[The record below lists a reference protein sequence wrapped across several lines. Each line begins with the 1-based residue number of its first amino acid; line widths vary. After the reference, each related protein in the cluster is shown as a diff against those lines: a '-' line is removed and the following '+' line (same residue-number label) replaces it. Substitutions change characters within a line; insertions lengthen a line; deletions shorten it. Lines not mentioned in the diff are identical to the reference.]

1 MSIAIQDA
9 VKDLLR
15 IVAQLQATYPKKR
28 FTLDGRLI
36 GDLGETLVEGAYDVE
51 IFEGLEKHHDGKSS
65 DGRLVQIKATMQ
77 RALTF
82 PGDPVPDYHLEI
94 QIHRDGTFSEIFNGP
109 GSIAAKAI
117 ENRQIPKTNLHSIS
131 ITALG
136 RLDAL
141 VSEKDRIPK
150 RFNQPSTTE
159 IHHQEQR

>member
-1 MSIAIQDA
+1 MSISVQDA
-9 VKDLLR
+9 VRDLLR

-51 IFEGLEKHHDGKSS
+51 LFEGLEKHHDGKSS

-82 PGDPVPDYHLEI
+82 PGDHVPDYYLGI
-94 QIHRDGTFSEIFNGP
+94 KIHRDGTFSEIFNGP
-109 GSIAAKAI
+109 GRLAAKAI
-117 ENRQIPKTNLHSIS
+117 ENRQLPKTNLHSIS
-131 ITALG
+131 ITALE
-136 RLDAL
+136 RLNVL

-150 RFNQPSTTE
+150 RFNQLSATKT
-159 IHHQEQR
+159 HHQE

>member
-15 IVAQLQATYPKKR
+15 IVTQLQATYPKKR
-28 FTLDGRLI
+28 FTLDGRLT

-82 PGDPVPDYHLEI
+82 PGDHVPDDYLRI
-94 QIHRDGTFSEIFNGP
+94 QIHRDGTISEIFNGP

-117 ENRQIPKTNLHSIS
+117 ENREIPKTNLHSIS

-141 VSEKDRIPK
+141 VSKKDRILK

>member
-51 IFEGLEKHHDGKSS
+51 IFEGLEKHQDGKSS
-65 DGRLVQIKATMQ
+65 DGSPVQIKATMQ

-82 PGDPVPDYHLEI
+82 PGDHVPDY
-94 QIHRDGTFSEIFNGP
+94 
-109 GSIAAKAI
+109 
-117 ENRQIPKTNLHSIS
+117 
-131 ITALG
+131 
-136 RLDAL
+136 
-141 VSEKDRIPK
+141 
-150 RFNQPSTTE
+150 
-159 IHHQEQR
+159 

>member
-82 PGDPVPDYHLEI
+82 PGDHVPDYYLRI

-117 ENRQIPKTNLHSIS
+117 
-131 ITALG
+131 
-136 RLDAL
+136 
-141 VSEKDRIPK
+141 
-150 RFNQPSTTE
+150 
-159 IHHQEQR
+159 

>member
-15 IVAQLQATYPKKR
+15 IKAQLQATYPKKR
-28 FTLDGRLI
+28 FTLDERLI

-65 DGRLVQIKATMQ
+65 DGRPVQIKATMQ

-82 PGDPVPDYHLEI
+82 PGDHVPDYHLGI

-117 ENRQIPKTNLHSIS
+117 ENRQIPKTNLHNIS
-131 ITALG
+131 ITTLG

>member
-9 VKDLLR
+9 VKYLSR

-36 GDLGETLVEGAYDVE
+36 GDLGETHVGGAYDVE

-65 DGRLVQIKATMQ
+65 DGRPVQIKATMQ

-82 PGDPVPDYHLEI
+82 PGDHVPDYHLGI
-94 QIHRDGTFSEIFNGP
+94 QIHRDGAFSEIFNGP

-117 ENRQIPKTNLHSIS
+117 ENQQIPKTNLRRIS
-131 ITALG
+131 ITTLG

-150 RFNQPSTTE
+150 RFN
-159 IHHQEQR
+159 

>member
-1 MSIAIQDA
+1 MPIAIQDA
-9 VKDLLR
+9 VEDLLR

-28 FTLDGRLI
+28 LTLDGRLI
-36 GDLGETLVEGAYDVE
+36 DDLGETLVEGAYDVE

-65 DGRLVQIKATMQ
+65 DGRLVQIKPTMQ

-94 QIHRDGTFSEIFNGP
+94 QIHRDGTFSEILNGP

-117 ENRQIPKTNLHSIS
+117 ENRQIPKTNLHRIS
-131 ITALG
+131 ITTLG

-150 RFNQPSTTE
+150 RFN
-159 IHHQEQR
+159 